1 MSDFARFHG
10 CELKQEVYHM
20 ENAFCAVISAISFAL
35 ATVALLSFTF
45 GGILELD
52 GNLIDAWKNGHP
64 CAVMEAC

>member
-1 MSDFARFHG
+1 
-10 CELKQEVYHM
+10 M

-52 GNLIDAWKNGHP
+52 GNLINAGKKGHP
-64 CAVMEAC
+64 CAVMEAY